1 MEIPKPSSKKMV
13 SVAYKR
19 LSFNDLTGENFSV
32 LIGRSVWEVVAH
44 ESFFSFAAGSGCLK
58 GHKFNQLCC
67 RAA

>member
-13 SVAYKR
+13 SVAYER

-32 LIGRSVWEVVAH
+32 LIGRSVWELRWSHMRV
-44 ESFFSFAAGSGCLK
+44 FFSFAAGSGCLK

-67 RAA
+67 